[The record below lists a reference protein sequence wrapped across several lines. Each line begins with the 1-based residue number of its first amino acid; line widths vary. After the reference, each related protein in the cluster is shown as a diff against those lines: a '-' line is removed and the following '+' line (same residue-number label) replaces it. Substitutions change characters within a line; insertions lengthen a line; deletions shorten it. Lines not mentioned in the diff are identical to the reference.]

1 MNVLRICTWN
11 VWHALSPYGYGVFGP
26 LLMPQLES
34 SKEAQLRR
42 IRQMETLTRLR
53 KSESDIFC
61 LQEINPIEKRRSLV
75 AQELSM
81 RDAAMRCNAGIK
93 WGSMGLPLHLSDGLL
108 TLTGK
113 AFRKR
118 KTVRI
123 TLSGKAYEWDTPF
136 GVPLFMQLGERRCA
150 LLLETVWKS
159 RKIAVV
165 NLHLHN
171 GTEVSHHHRTRRREE
186 LVRLARSLKRRSKDV
201 DLLAVCGDFNCEAD
215 SSSMEPLWE
224 IGLIDCAQ
232 LSATQQKITWDPQNN
247 PATEISARLATE
259 RQDECRGWEDAPHIF
274 DRIYVQ
280 AKVPLKKVGLK
291 RVCDEPNLSD
301 HYGVLAELTF

>member
-1 MNVLRICTWN
+1 
-11 VWHALSPYGYGVFGP
+11 
-26 LLMPQLES
+26 MPHLES
-34 SKEAQLRR
+34 SREAELRR
-42 IRQMETLTRLR
+42 IRQIEVLTRLR

-61 LQEINPIEKRRSLV
+61 LQEINPIERRRSLM
-75 AQELSM
+75 AQELVM

-93 WGSMGLPLHLSDGLL
+93 WGRFGLPLHLSDGLL

-136 GVPLFMQLGERRCA
+136 GIPLFVQFGERRCA
-150 LLLETVWKS
+150 LLLETEWS
-159 RKIAVV
+159 GRKITVV

-171 GTEVSHHHRTRRREE
+171 GTDVSRHHRARRREE
-186 LVRLARSLKRRSKDV
+186 LARLARSLKRRAKDV

-215 SSSMEPLWE
+215 SSSLEPLLE
-224 IGLIDCAQ
+224 LGLIDCAQ
-232 LSATQQKITWDPQNN
+232 LAASKQKITWDPKRNALTQV
-247 PATEISARLATE
+247 SAQLATKLL
-259 RQDECRGWEDAPHIF
+259 DECRGWEDAPHVF

-280 AKVPLKKVGLK
+280 AKVPLKKVALK

-301 HYGVLAELTF
+301 HYGVLAELTFSN